1 MLKVIME
8 ICCCKGFIECG
19 DVFVFLVKP
28 FIYAAIPNLERFD
41 VVPANHVSSLELSF
55 DEKTR
60 VSAFLEF
67 RFAAVKDPQDNY
79 SWYIEAYNKEG
90 YSQVILKFTTT
101 EQFRYCR
108 ECLVSRMITKSENK
122 PKNKLSISG
131 FLLNHLPEE
140 SKGNLLDLQERWRT
154 DSKSPLL
161 IELKTMN
168 FWFRH
173 WKCDICSEIGKKVQ
187 KSLPSRWI

>member
-1 MLKVIME
+1 MIETEIIITFTDICYHMGLKQLGNAFTFLARPFSHDDI
-8 ICCCKGFIECG
+8 IEA
-19 DVFVFLVKP
+19 FQ
-28 FIYAAIPNLERFD
+28 
-41 VVPANHVSSLELSF
+41 SSL
-55 DEKTR
+55 DD
-60 VSAFLEF
+60 F
-67 RFAAVKDPQDNY
+67 RYTLAT
-79 SWYIEAYNKEG
+79 EG
-90 YSQVILKFTTT
+90 YSKSTIELKITI
-101 EQFRYCR
+101 EQFQYFRHS
-108 ECLVSRMITKSENK
+108 LANWMLIKSKNK
-122 PKNKLSISG
+122 PKNKFNTSS
-131 FLLNHLPEE
+131 FLINYLPEE